1 MKIGVYCG
9 SFNPVHNGH
18 LTIID
23 KVIHSG
29 LVDKLLVVIT
39 GNYWH
44 KQNLPAMEQRKA
56 LFPSFSDERIIFDTI
71 HCSMPYTYQILLAL
85 EKENPNDEFVL
96 IIGSDNLPYLQQW
109 SHANYIMSHEFIIIA
124 RDNDTKTF
132 ADELQFKSY
141 HLLTIKNIDSISSTF
156 IREHIDQYD
165 LIKDM
170 IPTQSYE
177 AMLMLYNKKL
187 NT

>member
-18 LTIID
+18 LTIINEI
-23 KVIHSG
+23 IHSG
-29 LVDKLLVVIT
+29 LVDRLLVIIT

-44 KQNLPAMEQRKA
+44 KQNLPAMELRKA
-56 LFPSFSDERIIFDTI
+56 LFPPFSDERVIFDTI
-71 HCSMPYTYQILLAL
+71 HCGMPYTYQILLVL
-85 EKENPNDEFVL
+85 EKENPNDDFVM
-96 IIGSDNLPYLQQW
+96 IIGSDNLPYIPQW
-109 SHANYIMSHEFIIIA
+109 SHATYVMNHEFVIITRA
-124 RDNDTKTF
+124 DNSRQL
-132 ADELQFKSY
+132 ADKLPFKSY
-141 HLLTIKNIDSISSTF
+141 HLLTIENIDNISSTF

-177 AMLMLYNKKL
+177 AMLMLYKKES